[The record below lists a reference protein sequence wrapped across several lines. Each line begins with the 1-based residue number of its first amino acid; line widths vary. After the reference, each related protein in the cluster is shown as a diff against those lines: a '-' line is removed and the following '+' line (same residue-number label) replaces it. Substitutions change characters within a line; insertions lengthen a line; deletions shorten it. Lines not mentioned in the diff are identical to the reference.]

1 MAIIPILLALL
12 SCHSGP
18 DTTQPD
24 TSHLEKDV
32 LHLETK
38 ISLPGVKGRIDHLAY
53 DAAGHRV
60 FIAALGNNTVEV
72 VDLPGKARMHTITGL
87 HEPQGV
93 LYIPSLQRLV
103 VANGGDGNCVF
114 FNGQTYMETG
124 RIALGDDADNVRYN
138 APSKQVCVGYGNGAI
153 AVIDPEQMKK
163 VADIPLKGH
172 PESFQLTGSGRL
184 LVNVPDA
191 NAIMAADLG
200 TVKVTDTW
208 RSNKVTNIWR
218 NNGASA
224 NFPLALDEKGDR
236 LFIVYRHPAQVQMLD
251 IRTGQT
257 LQSMPCVGDADDAFY
272 SAKDNLLFVSGG
284 EGYIDVFR
292 RNTLINHIPTR
303 KGARTCLWLP
313 EERQLLLAVPARGSG
328 EAALWVYGM

>member
-114 FNGQTYMETG
+114 FNGSRPTAK
-124 RIALGDDADNVRYN
+124 IPPNRYCRHGPN
-138 APSKQVCVGYGNGAI
+138 GSSNQVN
-153 AVIDPEQMKK
+153 PK
-163 VADIPLKGH
+163 VFKM
-172 PESFQLTGSGRL
+172 T
-184 LVNVPDA
+184 
-191 NAIMAADLG
+191 
-200 TVKVTDTW
+200 
-208 RSNKVTNIWR
+208 
-218 NNGASA
+218 
-224 NFPLALDEKGDR
+224 
-236 LFIVYRHPAQVQMLD
+236 
-251 IRTGQT
+251 
-257 LQSMPCVGDADDAFY
+257 
-272 SAKDNLLFVSGG
+272 
-284 EGYIDVFR
+284 
-292 RNTLINHIPTR
+292 
-303 KGARTCLWLP
+303 
-313 EERQLLLAVPARGSG
+313 
-328 EAALWVYGM
+328 